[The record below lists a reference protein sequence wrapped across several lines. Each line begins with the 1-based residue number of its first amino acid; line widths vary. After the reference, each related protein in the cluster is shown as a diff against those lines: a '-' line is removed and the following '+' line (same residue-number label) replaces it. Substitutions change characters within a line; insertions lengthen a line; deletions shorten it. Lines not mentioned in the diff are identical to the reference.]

1 MVEVNSG
8 ADKQKT
14 LDYVESHW
22 DNWYVKGLSEFIEIP
37 NLSPL
42 FDAEFHTNGE
52 IWNAAKLVDSYI
64 QKLEIKG
71 LTKHEFAPVGKPP
84 MIVYVVEAQGPSKQN
99 VMLYGHLDKQPW
111 MLPWREGLGPCK
123 AVVEG
128 EWLFGRG
135 GADDGYSPFS
145 CMLAIKNLQV
155 QGANHPRCALVLE
168 TEEESGSPNLLELL
182 DISKEAIGNPDIM
195 ICMDSGAFDYE
206 RLWITSS
213 LRGITIF
220 DLKVEAAGQGYH
232 SGEVGG
238 VIPETFAILRSL
250 LDRIDN
256 SATQEM
262 CAELAVATPEHTQK
276 EAKFMA
282 ELSGD
287 VMWRKYK
294 TVEGMNAV
302 SHENLEELYLNNV
315 WRASMSVTGQAGL
328 PDMSVAGNVVR
339 PATSVRLSIR
349 LSPV

>member
-1 MVEVNSG
+1 M
-8 ADKQKT
+8 D
-14 LDYVESHW
+14 
-22 DNWYVKGLSEFIEIP
+22 
-37 NLSPL
+37 
-42 FDAEFHTNGE
+42 
-52 IWNAAKLVDSYI
+52 
-64 QKLEIKG
+64 
-71 LTKHEFAPVGKPP
+71 LT
-84 MIVYVVEAQGPSKQN
+84 
-99 VMLYGHLDKQPW
+99 
-111 MLPWREGLGPCK
+111 
-123 AVVEG
+123 
-128 EWLFGRG
+128 
-135 GADDGYSPFS
+135 
-145 CMLAIKNLQV
+145 
-155 QGANHPRCALVLE
+155 
-168 TEEESGSPNLLELL
+168 
-182 DISKEAIGNPDIM
+182 
-195 ICMDSGAFDYE
+195 
-206 RLWITSS
+206 
-213 LRGITIF
+213 
-220 DLKVEAAGQGYH
+220 VEAAGQGYH

-262 CAELAVATPEHTQK
+262 CAELTVDTPEHTKK

-349 LSPV
+349 LSPI